1 MKKVNTK
8 IVAIAILLLTFL
20 AAGGIYAKEAIAP
33 GNGGVTP
40 DPNPNGG

>member
-8 IVAIAILLLTFL
+8 FVTIAMLLLTFL

-33 GNGGVTP
+33 GGGGFAP
-40 DPNPNGG
+40 DVDPDG